1 MFHSDMKSL
10 LNIKDI
16 QKAIL
21 VAFGMIFC
29 MFSASAKNIEDLWAR
44 LLINFDND
52 YTFYGYDL
60 RDSSLNP
67 SEYWVNYNWKK
78 GKFIELWGGTGG
90 GNSNYIISPYVTKV
104 DENHA
109 LLHGL
114 LKNFCGLFN
123 TSDDYTLIGEVNAE
137 NMTITFQP
145 QIYADGYVF
154 AATPDDDINDYLIS
168 ELKPVVFTIEEGD
181 EFTFL
186 LADDDHT
193 FALFNQ
199 IDGKDGHYSSSIGHF
214 KFSIRGVHN
223 VIAYD
228 FIPNSVS
235 VVPRENPITEI
246 QSIDLY
252 CPSEVYENPNISD
265 PIRVKQGDKE
275 ISVVTSNYVQRGNTW
290 HYIIEF
296 ETPLKESGDYSVIIP
311 KGIIGDRVYSR
322 NGFINGRSNPE
333 LTYNFTI
340 VDVENLEYDFNCT
353 SVEPVSGTEV
363 DRLSEVKL
371 TFPSAVSI
379 NEAYINDIYTNR
391 ATIESVVIDE
401 SNPNSVIVSLRYE
414 MVDEGDV
421 SFSFPQGVFGDAKY
435 GEGFTVGHTNP
446 SFEVKYTISGKYQ
459 MFYDLEPIE
468 IDPKSYETYDE
479 VSETR
484 ITFDVPI
491 VVNEEI
497 AMKSFMYK
505 DSKYVSNPISS
516 ITVSPDDDKTVIVTF
531 TNPLIEAGLYYITIE
546 KGAIGDTTYGIDYT
560 YGHANK
566 QFQFRY
572 TISGASGVDD
582 IAVDRENG
590 DEEYFS
596 LQGIKVSKENLA
608 PGIYIRKSGKK
619 TEKVWIR

>member
-311 KGIIGDRVYSR
+311 KGIIGKR
-322 NGFINGRSNPE
+322 
-333 LTYNFTI
+333 
-340 VDVENLEYDFNCT
+340 
-353 SVEPVSGTEV
+353 
-363 DRLSEVKL
+363 
-371 TFPSAVSI
+371 
-379 NEAYINDIYTNR
+379 
-391 ATIESVVIDE
+391 
-401 SNPNSVIVSLRYE
+401 
-414 MVDEGDV
+414 
-421 SFSFPQGVFGDAKY
+421 
-435 GEGFTVGHTNP
+435 
-446 SFEVKYTISGKYQ
+446 
-459 MFYDLEPIE
+459 
-468 IDPKSYETYDE
+468 
-479 VSETR
+479 
-484 ITFDVPI
+484 
-491 VVNEEI
+491 
-497 AMKSFMYK
+497 
-505 DSKYVSNPISS
+505 
-516 ITVSPDDDKTVIVTF
+516 
-531 TNPLIEAGLYYITIE
+531 
-546 KGAIGDTTYGIDYT
+546 
-560 YGHANK
+560 
-566 QFQFRY
+566 
-572 TISGASGVDD
+572 
-582 IAVDRENG
+582 
-590 DEEYFS
+590 
-596 LQGIKVSKENLA
+596 
-608 PGIYIRKSGKK
+608 
-619 TEKVWIR
+619 